1 MTNLYYPEI
10 DRGGGLVV
18 KGALEITGARII
30 SAVLQE
36 FVFRKITT
44 NTHHHSHNS
53 KARIVSP

>member
-1 MTNLYYPEI
+1 
-10 DRGGGLVV
+10 V